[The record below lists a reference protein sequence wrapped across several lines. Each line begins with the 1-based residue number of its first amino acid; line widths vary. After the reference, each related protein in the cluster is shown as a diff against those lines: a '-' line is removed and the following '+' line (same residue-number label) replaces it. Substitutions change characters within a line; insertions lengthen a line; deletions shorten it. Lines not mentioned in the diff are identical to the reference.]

1 MNLWGLSANL
11 MSLGGLAVGIGMM
24 VDGAV
29 VMVENSFR
37 LLSERRRDPHARDV
51 AILEACREVAN
62 PVAFAILIII
72 VVFLPLF
79 ALTGIEGKLFQP
91 MALGVTFA
99 MVGSLVLSLT
109 FIPALSSLVLR
120 AHGGRESFLFRKIQP
135 AYRWALERAL
145 GRRGLLLAG
154 AVALFAVSLAAFPF
168 LGTEFVPVL
177 EEGSIQYRITD
188 IPSASLGESVDV
200 AKKAERILLA
210 IPEVA
215 YVVSKTGRA
224 ERGDVEDVNN
234 TEAYVALKPLSGWRA
249 GLTKPALVD
258 EMRERLERELPTA
271 LFSFGQPIQMRVD
284 ELISG
289 IRASLAVKLYGEDLA
304 TLSKLAEQIKDVLT
318 SVQGAQDV
326 QVETALGK
334 PTVTIQVDRAAAAR
348 FGLNAAD
355 VLEVVQAGVGG
366 ETVSTLLDGSK
377 RYDIVVR
384 FDDAARRDVAEIMRI
399 PLRTAEGNLVPLSRV
414 AEVVVTPGVAKIRR
428 ESLARLIV
436 VQANV
441 EGRDIGGFVTEAQEK
456 IRAGVKLPPGYYTDW
471 GGAFEN
477 QRRAMRTLAIIV
489 PLTIVLILVLLY
501 TAFNSLRHALLIISG
516 VPFSVIGGI
525 FALLVSGQ
533 NLSVPAAIGF
543 IAVFGVAML
552 NGVVLVSYLIQLAE
566 EGLPLDEVVRRGCSL
581 RLRPV
586 LMTATV
592 TILGLAPLL
601 VASGIGAEVQRPLAT
616 VVVGGLFTST
626 LLTLFLLPALYVIVE
641 GRRTR
646 REARL
651 EEAGHA

>member
-1 MNLWGLSANL
+1 
-11 MSLGGLAVGIGMM
+11 
-24 VDGAV
+24 
-29 VMVENSFR
+29 
-37 LLSERRRDPHARDV
+37 
-51 AILEACREVAN
+51 
-62 PVAFAILIII
+62 
-72 VVFLPLF
+72 
-79 ALTGIEGKLFQP
+79 
-91 MALGVTFA
+91 
-99 MVGSLVLSLT
+99 
-109 FIPALSSLVLR
+109 
-120 AHGGRESFLFRKIQP
+120 
-135 AYRWALERAL
+135 
-145 GRRGLLLAG
+145 
-154 AVALFAVSLAAFPF
+154 
-168 LGTEFVPVL
+168 
-177 EEGSIQYRITD
+177 
-188 IPSASLGESVDV
+188 VDV

-234 TEAYVALKPLSGWRA
+234 TEAYVALKPLSAWRP
-249 GLTKPALVD
+249 GLAKPALVD

-318 SVQGAQDV
+318 SVEGAQDV
-326 QVETALGK
+326 QVETVLGK

-366 ETVSTLLDGSK
+366 ETVSTLLDGAK